1 MSRKNRYR
9 NRVLPPDSS
18 QSEAAE
24 LRIQAE
30 MRAFSG
36 PLPPPEALER
46 YNEVLPGAAE
56 RIISLAES
64 QHHHRQE
71 LEKCAITS
79 NVKAQ
84 KLGTVL
90 GFIVSM
96 TVVLGGMWLIHEG
109 KGTAGLATTLTAL
122 ASLVGVF
129 VWSKHEQQKDLQK
142 KSEALTR
149 ASNRG

>member
-1 MSRKNRYR
+1 
-9 NRVLPPDSS
+9 
-18 QSEAAE
+18 
-24 LRIQAE
+24 
-30 MRAFSG
+30 MRSYSG
-36 PLPPPEALER
+36 PLPPPEVLER
-46 YNEVLPGAAE
+46 YNEILPGAAE

-71 LEKCAITS
+71 LEKCVITS

-96 TVVLGGMWLIHEG
+96 TVVIGGMFLIHEG
-109 KGTAGLATTLTAL
+109 KSTAGLATTLTAL

-129 VWSKHEQQKDLQK
+129 VWSKHEQQRDLQK
-142 KSEALTR
+142 KSDALIPLTDR
-149 ASNRG
+149 R